1 MDVLPS
7 ALPSVAKCCS
17 MVVRWSLVLW
27 SLCLVVDFV
36 LLFTF
41 SFFLLQY
48 RQCCQ
53 SIWGGFEAFDRL
65 HQMLFAGV
73 GDSNDVHGGLPWF
86 QSSMHGSGS
95 VENTQSG

>member
-1 MDVLPS
+1 
-7 ALPSVAKCCS
+7 
-17 MVVRWSLVLW
+17 MVVVG
-27 SLCLVVDFV
+27 
-36 LLFTF
+36 LLFFGHFVWLLTLCCCVVHF
-41 SFFLLQY
+41 SFFLLQH